1 MAAEVQINQI
11 RFDSLFELIYVRNR
25 KMFERLAYF
34 QIGNEEE
41 AKDLVSKCFLSL
53 WEHQADI
60 REDQALA
67 YMFAIV
73 RNACLD
79 YRRSDTRHKK
89 IFENI
94 QSKERGA
101 MEYYSRAIESCDPKR
116 IFADEIMSILTDTLK
131 KLPENQRN
139 VFIKNRVEG
148 LSYKETAEALGLT
161 YKQVDKSMQTTIR
174 KLKLALGEYLPFFL
188 LFLNQLNQ

>member
-1 MAAEVQINQI
+1 MAAEVQINQT

-41 AKDLVSKCFLSL
+41 AKDLVRKCFLSL

>member
-1 MAAEVQINQI
+1 MTAEAQINDT

-67 YMFAIV
+67 YMFTIV
-73 RNACLD
+73 RNACMD

-116 IFADEIMSILTDTLK
+116 IFADEIMSILSDTLK